1 MDSDPGSRASTG
13 TTARFRL
20 LLAAVALIAVIVVP
34 ISLAGA
40 DDPTATASVGI
51 RKQLR
56 KLKRQ
61 VAGLRK
67 QVTVLQGEQGS
78 PRPPTGNAG
87 GDLRGTYPNPTI
99 SLRGA
104 ELEQPV
110 DATCGN
116 DPSIPADTPTRLD
129 WRHSTPLGGLSV
141 DCESGDEPYS
151 SVTVSDIGYYLL
163 VAQVPWPTGVQG
175 KLIATIKVDDIPV
188 AADVRTVPTALPL
201 VPVVQTVSGVFPVF
215 PGDPLT
221 LEVSYTSTDSS
232 VALSTFSAP
241 ETYLRAIRLSD
252 VPPA

>member
-1 MDSDPGSRASTG
+1 
-13 TTARFRL
+13 
-20 LLAAVALIAVIVVP
+20 VIVVP

-40 DDPTATASVGI
+40 DDPTATASAGI
-51 RKQLR
+51 RKQLK

-67 QVTVLQGEQGS
+67 RVTALQGEQSS

-87 GDLRGTYPNPTI
+87 GALTGTYPNPTI
-99 SLRGA
+99 APIGA
-104 ELEQPV
+104 ELLRPV
-110 DATCGN
+110 SATCGE

-129 WRHSTPLGGLSV
+129 WQHSAPLEGLSA

-163 VAQVPWPTGVQG
+163 VAQVVWPTSADGN
-175 KLIATIKVDDIPV
+175 LIATIKVDGIPV
-188 AADVRTVPTALPL
+188 AEDVRTAVTVPL
-201 VPVVQTVSGVFPVF
+201 VQTVSGVFPVF

-221 LEVSYTSTDSS
+221 LEVSYTSTDGS

-241 ETYLRAIRLSD
+241 GTYLRAIRLSD

>member
-1 MDSDPGSRASTG
+1 MDSDPGSTASTG
-13 TTARFRL
+13 PTDRFRL

-40 DDPTATASVGI
+40 DDPAATASAGI

-67 QVTVLQGEQGS
+67 QVKVLQGEQSS

-87 GDLRGTYPNPTI
+87 GALMGTYPNPTI
-99 SLRGA
+99 AANGA

-110 DATCGN
+110 SETCDP
-116 DPSIPADTPTRLD
+116 DPSIPADTL
-129 WRHSTPLGGLSV
+129 TPLNWRRTAPLDGLP
-141 DCESGDEPYS
+141 DQCDTGDAPFP
-151 SVTVSDIGYYLL
+151 SVTVSDYGYYLL
-163 VAQVPWPTGVQG
+163 VAQVSWPGSAEGNHGV
-175 KLIATIKVDDIPV
+175 AIKVDDVPV
-188 AADVRTVPTALPL
+188 AADIQTGLPGEPL
-201 VPVVQTVSGVFPVF
+201 VQTVSGVFPVF

-221 LEVSYTSTDSS
+221 LEVAYTSTDGS

-241 ETYLRAIRLSD
+241 GTYLRAIRLAD